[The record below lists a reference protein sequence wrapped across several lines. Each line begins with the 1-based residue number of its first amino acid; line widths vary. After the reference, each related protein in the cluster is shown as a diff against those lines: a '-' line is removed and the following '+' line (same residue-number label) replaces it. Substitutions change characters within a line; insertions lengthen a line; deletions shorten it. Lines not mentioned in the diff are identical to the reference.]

1 MIPPPATQKAQTSEF
16 FFSVVPLVFEDAFM
30 TKLDIYRSDL
40 VAPLPVDQS
49 MLATS
54 CHACCH
60 RPKSSCGLRL
70 LPVSVLSVQFG
81 FGFGFASVF
90 SICYQTGSVQWRF
103 RFRMVSI
110 LSGSSCFPFGRFGA
124 SVPSGSHHWI
134 QPNCVFSCWLFQT
147 HAKSKHKSI
156 QCTPVLP

>member
-81 FGFGFASVF
+81 FGFASVF
-90 SICYQTGSVQWRF
+90 SICYQTGSVQ
-103 RFRMVSI
+103 
-110 LSGSSCFPFGRFGA
+110 
-124 SVPSGSHHWI
+124 
-134 QPNCVFSCWLFQT
+134 
-147 HAKSKHKSI
+147 
-156 QCTPVLP
+156 